1 MKKVR
6 YNGEEIY
13 IDDTPLEDDETGV
26 LINKKEKELE
36 KTLEVDKSLIEKM
49 VDRLWSDD
57 NE

>member
-13 IDDTPLEDDETGV
+13 IDDTPLEDNETGE